1 MENKNSV
8 GTLEENKENLLEVHD
23 LWVEYRTSRGA
34 VKAVNGLNLN
44 IAMGETLGL
53 VGETGAGKST
63 TAFGIM
69 RILPDPPAKITGG
82 EILYKGR
89 DLLKLSAKE
98 MRDVRG
104 EEISMIFQDPMTS
117 LDPVKTVGNQI
128 QEMIELHTDISSKE
142 AWTRA
147 EDMLE
152 VVGIKRERA
161 NDYPHQFSGGMKQ
174 RVVIAMA
181 LSCNPKLLIADE
193 PTTALDVTIQAQ
205 VLELMKKL
213 KAEYRMSMIMITHD
227 LGVVAEVCDKVAV
240 LYAGN
245 IVEYGA
251 MEDVFDDPRH
261 PYTRALFDATPT
273 LDGEKHKLNIIKGFS
288 PDPIHLPEGC
298 AFHPRCKEVCDKCSA
313 ACRRWSRWLR
323 AIWFA
328 AYTPCPAA
336 RRKPRRWQNEQRSQ
350 YPVRGQEPEKVFCHQ
365 GRSPVR
371 CGRCVL

>member
-174 RVVIAMA
+174 RVVIAIA
-181 LSCNPKLLIADE
+181 LACSPELLIADE

-205 VLELMKKL
+205 VLELMRKL
-213 KAEYRMSMIMITHD
+213 KAELNTSTILITHD
-227 LGVVAEVCDKVAV
+227 LGVVAEMCDKVAIM
-240 LYAGN
+240 YCGM
-245 IVEYGA
+245 IMEYGTLR
-251 MEDVFDDPRH
+251 DVYKNPAH
-261 PYTRALFDATPT
+261 PYTQGLFDSLPD
-273 LDGEKHKLNIIKGFS
+273 LDTEVPRLKPIPGMV
-288 PDPIHLPEGC
+288 PDPTELPAGC
-298 AFHPRCKEVCDKCSA
+298 PFENRCARATERCKTKCPK
-313 ACRRWSRWLR
+313 LR
-323 AIWFA
+323 
-328 AYTPCPAA
+328 TL
-336 RRKPRRWQNEQRSQ
+336 S
-350 YPVRGQEPEKVFCHQ
+350 GTHT
-365 GRSPVR
+365 VR
-371 CGRCVL
+371 CHNVEGGEQ